1 MLDEHESAHW
11 PLDPLKSVA
20 EESENVEHLCGQNQF
35 LNGHFLIIRNSQTKS
50 RVQYAYW
57 HY

>member
-50 RVQYAYW
+50 RVQYAY
-57 HY
+57 